1 MNEYKIEYSYI
12 LNDKRVYEVDVS
24 VDWTAQSAVDA
35 VRAYYSDLD
44 NLRIE
49 RVYID
54 VRNRW
59 EVRENWE

>member
-12 LNDKRVYEVDVS
+12 SDGKRVYEIDVS
-24 VDWTAQSAVDA
+24 VNWTAQSAVDA
-35 VRAYYSDLD
+35 VREYYSDLTD
-44 NLRIE
+44 LKIE

-59 EVRENWE
+59 EVRDCWE